1 MKHKERRGASFR
13 MRHKWQVRPKPGGTG
28 AIDSADAAAGRLL
41 QAERSLR
48 ASELRLRQV
57 LDESKAVVFWK
68 DLHGRYL
75 FVNREFCRLVGKLP
89 EQVIGRSDVDVMPV
103 EVAAHLRAN
112 DGQVEQSKQTITFEE
127 QVVFGGRLRTYLVD
141 KFPLLDA
148 SGSPYAVCG
157 VATDITA
164 RKRVEE
170 ALQGASL
177 AVSGAGGSSIFQ
189 ALARYLATIIGS
201 DWVFIA
207 VRDSE
212 RARCMRVL
220 ALWRDGE
227 LAENFD
233 YDLRGTPCETVI
245 GQQFRIYPQGLPQ
258 AFPLDADFARL
269 GMESYAGYPLAD
281 TRGEPL
287 GLIAAVSR
295 RPIADPGFVESV
307 MKIFAVRAAA
317 ELERDRMDGALRA
330 SEACYRVTVEAALDC
345 IITMDQE
352 GLIRG
357 FNPAAEACFGHR
369 SAAVIGRSLA
379 ETLIPARLRDAHQAG
394 MRRFL
399 ATGEG
404 PFIGRR
410 VEVVAARADGS
421 EFPAELAIAVAEG
434 SAGRLFVGYLRDI
447 TAAKRAAEESVRLE
461 AQLRQAQKMEAIGH
475 LAGGIAHDFNNILT
489 SINGYLALAEDRQAE
504 LGDVRL
510 GRYLEQARLSA
521 RRARDLIRQL
531 LTFSRGQRGTPR
543 PLQLQPL
550 VEELAH
556 FLAPMLPRTVAFEV
570 SPPAIEAS
578 VMADPVQLEQVLMN
592 LCINARDAV
601 DGHGRIRIGI
611 EPAPPGEAV
620 CASCRDS
627 LDPRGHVAL
636 VVADDGPGIAPE
648 TLERMFEPFFSTK
661 PVGKGSGMG
670 LATVHGIV
678 HEHGGHIL
686 IDTAPGCG
694 TRFPVLLPML
704 PWAGEQFA
712 RGQAGATPAPA
723 RLEGRVLL
731 VDDEEMVRAF
741 LRELLEGW
749 GLTVA
754 SAADG
759 REAHALFAA
768 DPAAFDAVL
777 TDLTMPH
784 LTGLELAGEI
794 RRLSPATPVLLFSGY
809 AEGIGAEALRAAA
822 VLAVLP
828 KPVEPASLY
837 AALSRALS
845 PRQPA

>member
-1 MKHKERRGASFR
+1 
-13 MRHKWQVRPKPGGTG
+13 MRHERKARPLQRGTDTIEG
-28 AIDSADAAAGRLL
+28 ADAPAGRLL
-41 QAERSLR
+41 LAERSLR
-48 ASELRLRQV
+48 ASELRLHQV

-68 DLHGRYL
+68 DLDGRYL
-75 FVNREFCRLVGKLP
+75 FVNREFCSLVGKP
-89 EQVIGRSDVDVMPV
+89 AEQVIGRADVDVMPV
-103 EVAAHLRAN
+103 EVATRLRAN
-112 DGQVEQSKQTITFEE
+112 DGQVVQSKETITFEE
-127 QVVFGGRLRTYLVD
+127 QMVFGGGLRTYLVD

-148 SGSPYAVCG
+148 SGCPYAVCG
-157 VATDITA
+157 IATDITA

-177 AVSGAGGSSIFQ
+177 AVSGGGGSIFQ
-189 ALARYLATIIGS
+189 ALARCLATIIGT
-201 DWVFIA
+201 DWIFIA
-207 VRDSE
+207 ERDSE
-212 RARCMRVL
+212 RAHCMRVL

-233 YDLRGTPCETVI
+233 YDLRGTPCATVI
-245 GQQFRIYPQGLPQ
+245 GQQFRIYPQGLHRE
-258 AFPLDADFARL
+258 FPLDTDFARL

-295 RPIADPGFVESV
+295 RPIADPAFVESV

-317 ELERDRMDGALRA
+317 ELERDRMDRALRA
-330 SEACYRVTVEAALDC
+330 SEACYRATVDAALDC
-345 IITMDQE
+345 IVTMGED

-379 ETLIPARLRDAHQAG
+379 ETLIPARFRDPYEAG

-404 PFIGRR
+404 AFIGHR
-410 VEVVAARADGS
+410 VEIVAARADGS

-434 SAGRLFVGYLRDI
+434 SVGRLFVGYLRDI
-447 TAAKRAAEESVRLE
+447 TAAKRAVEDSARLE

-489 SINGYLALAEDRQAE
+489 SINGYLALAEDRQTE

-510 GRYLEQARLSA
+510 GRYLEQANLSA
-521 RRARDLIRQL
+521 RRAGDLIRQL

-543 PLQLQPL
+543 PLVLQPL
-550 VEELAH
+550 VEELAQ
-556 FLAPMLPRTVAFEV
+556 FLAPMLPATVGFEV
-570 SPPAIEAS
+570 SPPAIEAR

-601 DGHGRIRIGI
+601 EGQGRIRIGI
-611 EPAPPGEAV
+611 EPPPPGPAV
-620 CASCRDS
+620 CTSCRDS
-627 LDPRGHVAL
+627 VDTGGHVAL

-648 TLERMFEPFFSTK
+648 TMERMFEPFFSTK

-678 HEHGGHIL
+678 HEHGGHLL

-694 TRFPVLLPML
+694 TRFSVLLPSL
-704 PWAGEQFA
+704 PLSMAQGEGREGGREGGAAAGM
-712 RGQAGATPAPA
+712 PA
-723 RLEGRVLL
+723 RLAGRVLL
-731 VDDEEMVRAF
+731 ADDEEMVRAF

-749 GLTVA
+749 GLCVDT
-754 SAADG
+754 AADG
-759 REAHALFAA
+759 REGRALFAA
-768 DPAAFDAVL
+768 DPAAFDVVL

-784 LTGLELAGEI
+784 LSGLELADEV
-794 RRLSPATPVLLFSGY
+794 RRLSPATPVMLFSGY
-809 AEGIGAEALRAAA
+809 ADGVGEAALRAAG
-822 VLAVLP
+822 VRLVLP
-828 KPVEPASLY
+828 KPVEPPALY
-837 AALSRALS
+837 AALTEALS
-845 PRQPA
+845 PRRSG